1 MDYKTLYLK
10 SIEEPELFW
19 KEEAQKLAWSTY
31 PEQILKQNENGYYS
45 WFVDGKINMSRLA
58 LEENIK
64 AGRGEQFALIYDS
77 PVTQVVQKITY
88 NQLLEKVSRFA
99 GGLISLG
106 LSKGDTAIIYMP
118 MIPEAIVAMF
128 ACARIGVIHSV
139 VFGGFAAPELAIRID
154 DAQPDVII
162 SASYGVEI
170 NRQINYK
177 PLIDEA
183 IELTLYKP
191 KNIIIFERPNHTD
204 DLTADNVHTY
214 DEMYKH
220 QPVEP
225 IEVSSTHPLYILY
238 TSGTT
243 STPKGVVRDTGG
255 YATALNST
263 MKYFYDLEPGD
274 TILTAS
280 DIGWVVGHSYIV
292 YAPLIY
298 GVTTVIYEGKPIK
311 TPDAGAFWRMVEEH
325 KIKNI
330 FTAPTAIRAIR
341 KEDPEGKL
349 FQKYDT
355 SSLKRLFLA
364 GERCDTSTYYW
375 LKEISKLPVIDHWW
389 QTESGWPML
398 GICAGIE
405 NIMPEPGAAG
415 LPVFGYNIKIVDD
428 EGQENDTRE
437 EGSIVIQLPLPPGC
451 MTSLWRNEH
460 RFIKGYFQQ
469 FPNHYLT
476 GDGGFRDENGF
487 VFITGRT
494 DDIINVAGHRL
505 STATMEELVSSHPDI
520 TECAVVGIKDEL
532 KGQIPIGLIVT
543 KQNAS
548 KLEEEIEK
556 DLIALLRK
564 EIGGI
569 ACFKTSI
576 IVSRLPKTRSGKI
589 LRKTLSQIADGTPF
603 TIPSTIDDPTVLDEL
618 IHEFSR
624 RNVGVAFTTSSI

>member
-1 MDYKTLYLK
+1 MDYKTLYSK

-77 PVTQVVQKITY
+77 PVTEVVQKITY

-118 MIPEAIVAMF
+118 MIPEAIVAML

-170 NRQINYK
+170 NRLINYK

-204 DLTADNVHTY
+204 DLSAENVHTY
-214 DEMYKH
+214 DEMYQH

-225 IEVSSTHPLYILY
+225 IEVPSTHPLYILY

-325 KIKNI
+325 KIKNV

-398 GICAGIE
+398 GICAGVE

-476 GDGGFRDENGF
+476 GDGGFKDENGF

-543 KQNAS
+543 KENAS
-548 KLEEEIEK
+548 KSEEEIEK

-564 EIGGI
+564 EISGI

>member
-1 MDYKTLYLK
+1 MDYKTLYSK

-77 PVTQVVQKITY
+77 PVTEVVQKITY

-118 MIPEAIVAMF
+118 MIPEAIVAML

-162 SASYGVEI
+162 STSYGVEI

-204 DLTADNVHTY
+204 DLSADNVHTY
-214 DEMYKH
+214 DEMYQH
-220 QPVEP
+220 QPIEP
-225 IEVSSTHPLYILY
+225 IEVPSTHPLYILY

-263 MKYFYDLEPGD
+263 MNYFYDLEPGD

-325 KIKNI
+325 KIKNV

-398 GICAGIE
+398 GICVGIE

-415 LPVFGYNIKIVDD
+415 LPVFGYNIKIVNE
-428 EGQENDTRE
+428 EGQENDIRE

-543 KQNAS
+543 KENAS
-548 KLEEEIEK
+548 KSEEEIEK

-576 IVSRLPKTRSGKI
+576 IVNRLPKTRSGKI

-603 TIPSTIDDPTVLDEL
+603 TIPSTIDDATVLDEL

-624 RNVGVAFTTSSI
+624 RNVGLAFAISSI

>member
-1 MDYKTLYLK
+1 MDYKTLYSK

-45 WFVDGKINMSRLA
+45 WFIDGKINMSRLA

-77 PVTQVVQKITY
+77 PVTEVVQKITY

-106 LSKGDTAIIYMP
+106 LSKVDTAIIYMP
-118 MIPEAIVAMF
+118 MIPEAIVAML

-204 DLTADNVHTY
+204 DLSADNVHTY
-214 DEMYKH
+214 GEMYQH

-225 IEVSSTHPLYILY
+225 IEVPSTHPLYILY

-298 GVTTVIYEGKPIK
+298 GITTVIYEGKPIK

-398 GICAGIE
+398 GICAGVE

-428 EGQENDTRE
+428 EGQENDRRE

-476 GDGGFRDENGF
+476 GDGGFKDENGF

-494 DDIINVAGHRL
+494 DDIINVACHRL

-543 KQNAS
+543 KENAS
-548 KLEEEIEK
+548 KSEEEIEK

>member
-1 MDYKTLYLK
+1 MDYKTLYSK

-77 PVTQVVQKITY
+77 PVTEVVQKITY

-118 MIPEAIVAMF
+118 MIPEAIVAML

-170 NRQINYK
+170 NRLINYK

-204 DLTADNVHTY
+204 DLSAENVHTY
-214 DEMYKH
+214 DEMYQH
-220 QPVEP
+220 QPAEP
-225 IEVSSTHPLYILY
+225 IEVPSTHPLYILY

-255 YATALNST
+255 YAIALNST

-325 KIKNI
+325 KIKNV

-398 GICAGIE
+398 GICAGVE

-476 GDGGFRDENGF
+476 GDGGFKDENGF

-543 KQNAS
+543 KENAS
-548 KLEEEIEK
+548 KSEEEIEK

>member
-1 MDYKTLYLK
+1 MDYKTLYSK

-77 PVTQVVQKITY
+77 PVTEVVQKITY

-118 MIPEAIVAMF
+118 MIPEAIVAML
-128 ACARIGVIHSV
+128 ACARIGVTHSV

-170 NRQINYK
+170 NRLINYK

-204 DLTADNVHTY
+204 DLSAENVHTY
-214 DEMYKH
+214 DEMYQH

-225 IEVSSTHPLYILY
+225 IEVPSTHPLYILY

-325 KIKNI
+325 KIKNV

-398 GICAGIE
+398 GICAGVE

-476 GDGGFRDENGF
+476 GDGGFKDENGF

-543 KQNAS
+543 KENAS
-548 KLEEEIEK
+548 KSEEEIEK

>member
-1 MDYKTLYLK
+1 MDYKTLYSK

-99 GGLISLG
+99 GGLASLG

-118 MIPEAIVAMF
+118 MIPEAIVAML

-204 DLTADNVHTY
+204 DLSADNVHTY
-214 DEMYKH
+214 GEMYQH

-225 IEVSSTHPLYILY
+225 IEVPSTHPLYILY

-274 TILTAS
+274 PILTAS

-311 TPDAGAFWRMVEEH
+311 TPNAGAFWRMVEEH

-375 LKEISKLPVIDHWW
+375 LKEITKRPVIDHWW

-476 GDGGFRDENGF
+476 GDGGFKDENGF

-494 DDIINVAGHRL
+494 HDIINVAGHRL

-543 KQNAS
+543 KENAS
-548 KLEEEIEK
+548 KSEEEIEK

-576 IVSRLPKTRSGKI
+576 IVNRLPKTRSGKI

>member
-1 MDYKTLYLK
+1 MDYKTLYSK

-77 PVTQVVQKITY
+77 PVTEVVQKITY

-99 GGLISLG
+99 GGLTSLG

-118 MIPEAIVAMF
+118 MIPEAIVAML

-191 KNIIIFERPNHTD
+191 KNIVIFERPNHTD
-204 DLTADNVHTY
+204 DLSAENVHTY
-214 DEMYKH
+214 DEMYQH
-220 QPVEP
+220 QPIEP
-225 IEVSSTHPLYILY
+225 IEVPSTHPLYILY

-263 MKYFYDLEPGD
+263 MNYFYDLEPGD

-325 KIKNI
+325 KIKNV

-398 GICAGIE
+398 GICVGIE

-415 LPVFGYNIKIVDD
+415 LPVFGYNIKIVNE
-428 EGQENDTRE
+428 EGQENDIRE

-476 GDGGFRDENGF
+476 GDGGFRDENAF

-543 KQNAS
+543 KENAS
-548 KLEEEIEK
+548 KSEEEIEK

-576 IVSRLPKTRSGKI
+576 IVNRLPKTRSGKI

-603 TIPSTIDDPTVLDEL
+603 TIPSTIDDATVLDEL

-624 RNVGVAFTTSSI
+624 RNVGLAFAISSI

>member
-1 MDYKTLYLK
+1 MDYKTLYSK

-77 PVTQVVQKITY
+77 PVTEVVQKITY

-118 MIPEAIVAMF
+118 MIPEAIVAML
-128 ACARIGVIHSV
+128 ACARIGVTHSV

-191 KNIIIFERPNHTD
+191 KNIIIFERPNHID
-204 DLTADNVHTY
+204 DLSADNVHTY
-214 DEMYKH
+214 NEMYQH

-225 IEVSSTHPLYILY
+225 IEVPSTHPLYILY

-398 GICAGIE
+398 GICAGVE

-476 GDGGFRDENGF
+476 GDGGFKDENGF

-543 KQNAS
+543 KENAS
-548 KLEEEIEK
+548 KSEEEIEK

>member
-1 MDYKTLYLK
+1 MDYKTLYSK

-77 PVTQVVQKITY
+77 PVTEVVQKITY

-118 MIPEAIVAMF
+118 MIPEAIVAML

-204 DLTADNVHTY
+204 DLSADNVHTY
-214 DEMYKH
+214 DEMYQH
-220 QPVEP
+220 QPAEP
-225 IEVSSTHPLYILY
+225 IEVPSTHPLYILY

-255 YATALNST
+255 YAIALNST

-398 GICAGIE
+398 GICAGVE

-476 GDGGFRDENGF
+476 GDGGFKDENGF

-543 KQNAS
+543 KENAS
-548 KLEEEIEK
+548 KSEEEIEK

-624 RNVGVAFTTSSI
+624 RNVGVAFAASSI

>member
-1 MDYKTLYLK
+1 MDYKTLYSK

-19 KEEAQKLAWSTY
+19 KEEAYKLAWSTY
-31 PEQILKQNENGYYS
+31 PEEILRKNENGYYS

-64 AGRGEQFALIYDS
+64 AGRGEQNALIYDS
-77 PVTQVVQKITY
+77 PVTGVKQKITY
-88 NQLLEKVSRFA
+88 NELLDKVSRFA
-99 GGLISLG
+99 GGLTSLG
-106 LSKGDTAIIYMP
+106 LTKGDTAIIYMP
-118 MIPEAIVAMF
+118 MIPEAIVAML
-128 ACARIGVIHSV
+128 ACSRIGVIHSV

-162 SASYGVEI
+162 SSSYGVEV

-183 IELTLYKP
+183 INLTIYKP
-191 KNIIIFERPNHTD
+191 KDIIIFERPNHSD
-204 DLTADNVHTY
+204 DLSAANVHTY

-220 QPVEP
+220 EPVEP
-225 IEVSSTHPLYILY
+225 IEVPSTHPLYILY

-311 TPDAGAFWRMVEEH
+311 TPDAGAFWRMVEEY
-325 KIKNI
+325 KIKNV

-349 FQKYDT
+349 FQQYDT
-355 SSLKRLFLA
+355 TSLKRLFLA

-375 LKEISKLPVIDHWW
+375 LKEISKRPVIDHWW

-398 GICAGIE
+398 GICTGLQE
-405 NIMPEPGAAG
+405 IMPEPGAAG
-415 LPVFGYNIKIVDD
+415 LPVFGYNIKIVNE
-428 EGQENDTRE
+428 EGIENDINE
-437 EGSIVIQLPLPPGC
+437 EGPIVIKLPLPPGC
-451 MTSLWRNEH
+451 MASLWRNEH

-469 FPNHYLT
+469 FPDHYLT
-476 GDGGFRDENGF
+476 GDGGYKDENGF

-505 STATMEELVSSHPDI
+505 STATMEELVSSHPDV

-532 KGQIPIGLIVT
+532 KGQVPIGFIVT
-543 KQNAS
+543 KENAT
-548 KLEEEIEK
+548 KTEEEIEK

-569 ACFKTSI
+569 ACYKTTI
-576 IVSRLPKTRSGKI
+576 KVDRLPKTRSGKI
-589 LRKTLSQIADGTPF
+589 LRKTLTQIADGTPF
-603 TIPSTIDDPTVLDEL
+603 TIPSTIEDASVLDEL
-618 IHEFSR
+618 IHEFTR
-624 RNVGVAFTTSSI
+624 RSIGAAFTSTNS

>member
-1 MDYKTLYLK
+1 MDYKTLYSK

-77 PVTQVVQKITY
+77 PVTEVVQKITY

-99 GGLISLG
+99 GGLTSLG

-118 MIPEAIVAMF
+118 MIPEAIVAML

-191 KNIIIFERPNHTD
+191 KNIVIFERPNHTD
-204 DLTADNVHTY
+204 DLSAENVHTY
-214 DEMYKH
+214 DEMYQH
-220 QPVEP
+220 QPIEP
-225 IEVSSTHPLYILY
+225 IEVPSTHPLYILY

-263 MKYFYDLEPGD
+263 MNYFYDLEPGD

-325 KIKNI
+325 KIKNV

-398 GICAGIE
+398 GICVGIE

-415 LPVFGYNIKIVDD
+415 LPVFGYNIKIVNE
-428 EGQENDTRE
+428 EGQENDIRE

-543 KQNAS
+543 KENAS
-548 KLEEEIEK
+548 KSEEEIEK

-576 IVSRLPKTRSGKI
+576 IVNRLPKTRSGKI

-603 TIPSTIDDPTVLDEL
+603 TIPSTIDDATVLDEL

-624 RNVGVAFTTSSI
+624 RNVGLAFAISSI